1 MKFSL
6 RLNNDRPMAEYLQ
19 LAKAAE
25 SGSFDQFW
33 VTHDLFQRSA
43 PIILT
48 AVAGVTE
55 RLKLGTAIVNPYTI
69 NPAEL
74 AMLAATLDEASNG
87 RFILGLGS
95 GAGDFLK
102 WIGIEQKLPLTA
114 VKETTEV
121 IRRLL
126 AGERAALDGRF
137 MQWTDQAYLRF
148 KPGRQIPIYLGAMG
162 PKMLTAIG
170 EWADGGLPLLFPPEH
185 YTTVLPYIQNGA
197 QEAGRSLDD
206 IDIAGC
212 VWCSVSED
220 RQAAQ
225 AVLKGRIAYYGYALG
240 PMIWGELGLHKE
252 DFAQIEQA
260 MVVENNPEKAK
271 SFVTEDMLAV
281 GVVGGPIDLIH
292 RIEQLAALGV
302 QHISL
307 GPPLGP
313 DPLVAVEVIGREV
326 IPYFR

>member
-25 SGSFDQFW
+25 SGGFDQFW

-74 AMLAATLDEASNG
+74 AMLAATLDEASHG

-121 IRRLL
+121 IRKLM
-126 AGERAALDGRF
+126 AGEHAALGGRF
-137 MQWTDQAYLRF
+137 LQWTEQAYLRF

-170 EWADGGLPLLFPPEH
+170 VWADGGLPLLFPPEH

-206 IDIAGC
+206 LDIAGC

-225 AVLKGRIAYYGYALG
+225 EVLKGRIAYYGYALG
-240 PMIWGELGLHKE
+240 PMIWGELGLHKA
-252 DFAQIEQA
+252 DFTQIEQA

-271 SFVTEDMLAV
+271 SLVTEDMLAV
-281 GVVGGPIDLIH
+281 GVVGGPADLIR
-292 RIEQLAALGV
+292 RIEKLAALGL

-313 DPLVAVEVIGREV
+313 DPLAAVEVIGREV

>member
-25 SGSFDQFW
+25 SGGFDQFW

-48 AVAGVTE
+48 AVASVTE

-121 IRRLL
+121 IRRLM

-137 MQWTDQAYLRF
+137 LQWTEQAYLRF

-185 YTTVLPYIQNGA
+185 YTTVLPYIQSGA
-197 QEAGRSLDD
+197 QTAGRSLDD
-206 IDIAGC
+206 LDIAGC

-225 AVLKGRIAYYGYALG
+225 DVLKGRIAYYGYALG

-252 DFAQIEQA
+252 DFTQIEQA

-281 GVVGGPIDLIH
+281 GVVGGPNDLIT
-292 RIEQLAALGV
+292 RIEKLAGMGL

-313 DPLVAVEVIGREV
+313 DPLAAVEVIGREV